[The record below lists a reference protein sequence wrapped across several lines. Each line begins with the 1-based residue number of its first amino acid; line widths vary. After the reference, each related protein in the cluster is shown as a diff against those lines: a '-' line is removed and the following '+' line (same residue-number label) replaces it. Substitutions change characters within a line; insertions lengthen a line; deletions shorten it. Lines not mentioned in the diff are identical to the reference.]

1 MENSVGHDLPAS
13 VLEFRLPDLGEG
25 LTDAELVSWEVAV
38 GDTVELNQAIADVE
52 TAKAVVSLP
61 SPFAGRV
68 VELLARPGDTV
79 AVGSPL
85 IRIQAAGAEETP
97 NDTGRRSV
105 LVGYGPEAEATSR
118 RRPPAQPAVSRSDRA
133 DGQAE
138 AQGVSRSDRADSQAE
153 AQGVSRSD
161 RADSQA
167 EAQGVSRYDGT
178 ESLAEKV
185 HERQPGTALGA
196 PRAAAT
202 PAARKLAREL
212 GLDLWFIAGSGPGGA
227 VTVEDVRGA
236 VPVSQPRPATA
247 PAVADAGARPA
258 AREERT
264 PISGIRKRTAA
275 AMLTSA
281 RTIPQASTFVTA
293 DCTASMELLDHLRST
308 KSFTGLALTP
318 LPLVAEA
325 ALAALADFPGM
336 NACWDEAAQEIV
348 TKHYVNL
355 GIAVATERGLLVPN
369 IKEAQTLSLR
379 DLTREIGWLAD
390 TARAGSATPAELR
403 GGTFTITNVGVFG
416 VDAGVPLVNPGEA
429 AILCLG
435 SIRRRPWVVRDEIAI
450 RWVTTLGVSFDHR
463 MVDGELAARFLATV
477 AGFLEDPL
485 TLLSRV

>member
-1 MENSVGHDLPAS
+1 MENSVGPDLPAS

-25 LTDAELVSWEVAV
+25 LTDAELVSWTVAV

-97 NDTGRRSV
+97 SDTGRTSV

-118 RRPPAQPAVSRSDRA
+118 RRPPAQPGVSRSDRA

-138 AQGVSRSDRADSQAE
+138 AQGVSRSDHAD
-153 AQGVSRSD
+153 
-161 RADSQA
+161 
-167 EAQGVSRYDGT
+167 
-178 ESLAEKV
+178 SLAEEV
-185 HERQPGTALGA
+185 HEQPPGTVLGA

-236 VPVSQPRPATA
+236 VPVSQPGPATA
-247 PAVADAGARPA
+247 PAVADAGARPS

-281 RTIPQASTFVTA
+281 RAIPQASTFVTA
-293 DCTASMELLDHLRST
+293 DCTASMEVLDHLRST
-308 KSFTGLALTP
+308 KSFAGLALTP

-435 SIRRRPWVVRDEIAI
+435 SIRKRPWVVRDEIAI